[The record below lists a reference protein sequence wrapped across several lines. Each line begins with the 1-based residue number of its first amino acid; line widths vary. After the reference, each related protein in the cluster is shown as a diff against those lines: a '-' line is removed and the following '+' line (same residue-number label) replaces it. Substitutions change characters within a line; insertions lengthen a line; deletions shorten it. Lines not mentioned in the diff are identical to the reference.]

1 MTNITTNHAIT
12 YTNKASLIGIMHQG
26 TKCVS
31 YWLLKGGGGA
41 ATGMGEGALAADSF
55 DIAEDQDESS
65 LGLTSVVSPTGY
77 SRTSGF
83 LELGRCCMKA
93 TCNKPQYNYIL
104 SFPQL
109 FCLLCKSEFK

>member
-1 MTNITTNHAIT
+1 MPNITTNYAIT

-41 ATGMGEGALAADSF
+41 ATGVGEGASAADSF
-55 DIAEDQDESS
+55 DTAEDQDESS

-93 TCNKPQYNYIL
+93 TCNKPQYIL
-104 SFPQL
+104 SFPQV
-109 FCLLCKSEFK
+109 FFLLCKSEFK